1 MYVQEYEVTSGA
13 DLELKRILRDHHYHG
28 KVYEC
33 VFACVCVCVRERE
46 RERERDYVCVCTC
59 M

>member
-33 VFACVCVCVRERE
+33 VFACVCVCV
-46 RERERDYVCVCTC
+46 CV
-59 M
+59 